1 MTCHKH
7 MYSESW
13 HKALNSALL
22 PFSTHCLLDLNV
34 HWKDWCWSWSN
45 TLATWCKELTHWER
59 PWYWE
64 GLRAEEGDEM
74 VGWHHWLNGHVCVC
88 VCVCVT
94 QLCLTLCD
102 PMDCNLPVSSLHGIL
117 HARTW
122 VWANSRREWSTG
134 KLGLL
139 QFMGTQLSNWKK
151 NSLLYR
157 QNELGIQFWAVSSE
171 WSENHTKNSCSSSPL
186 VPTFNIFHQVNMA
199 VEASLWGENKAVSLG
214 IISAWVGG
222 AGL

>member
-45 TLATWCKELTHWER
+45 TLATWCEELTHWER

-88 VCVCVT
+88 VCVWVT

-151 NSLLYR
+151 PVFCTDRMNWEYTSGLSVLNG
-157 QNELGIQFWAVSSE
+157 QKITQKTPAL
-171 WSENHTKNSCSSSPL
+171 PL
-186 VPTFNIFHQVNMA
+186 PLRPHLIF
-199 VEASLWGENKAVSLG
+199 SIK
-214 IISAWVGG
+214 
-222 AGL
+222 